1 MATETP
7 APAAR
12 KHRVV
17 ALGTDPAA
25 APRKAMPRWLLITL
39 VVLGV
44 LVLYVGIRGFIVMRE
59 LREQVRNAQI
69 AAGGGNP
76 NDPGTAFA
84 NRSRAES
91 ARQAAMRSI
100 ESAAKI
106 PSQHPVA
113 LQMMVEVERLRDPAD
128 KAFGDRDYA
137 RAIELF
143 DEVTK
148 RAEGYTTAME
158 DMRKAQDG
166 YANFL
171 LAIARLQKF
180 KHLAPEKFEQA
191 LTAAGA
197 SQQFLDQGSFTP
209 ARQQIDEA
217 MKTLGSVEESIKAEL
232 ELRLSEGRTALAEGS
247 GQIASAAFERAL
259 ELQPENEI
267 AAQGIGRA
275 KTIDRVFAML
285 AEADRLEAAA
295 RLEEARDIFAKA
307 FELDK
312 QSAAAQAGVSRTKA
326 AIQKRDFDAARA
338 RAVAAAAENRWT
350 DAIAAYVAAQKLEP
364 DNEELKKSLAEARV
378 RERQYRI
385 ENLLKSAYESER
397 VYAWADA
404 RKVYLEVLA
413 YEPGQTDAEEGLLRT
428 GKVTRALLKF
438 ERLLEDARSL
448 AARADFQGAINSF
461 NEAMANKPAYL
472 ELQSDQIE
480 LKEMLERQSKPV
492 SVAFVSDTKTWVTV
506 SGVQLLGKFTATTV
520 NLLPGNY
527 EVIGRRKGYA
537 DVREFIRVRA
547 GEIIEPVTVIA
558 TKRSSN

>member
-7 APAAR
+7 APPAR

-25 APRKAMPRWLLITL
+25 APRKAMPRWLIITASIVGLLL
-39 VVLGV
+39 VVLTVRVIIV
-44 LVLYVGIRGFIVMRE
+44 LRE
-59 LREQVRNAQI
+59 LERARSELT
-69 AAGGGNP
+69 AAGGASAA
-76 NDPGTAFA
+76 DPSVAFA

-100 ESAAKI
+100 ESAGKI
-106 PSQHPVA
+106 PSQHPTA

-137 RAIELF
+137 KAIQLFEEISRRA
-143 DEVTK
+143 DT
-148 RAEGYTTAME
+148 YTAAME

-180 KHLAPEKFEQA
+180 RPLAPDKFELA

-197 SQQFLDQGSFTP
+197 SQQFLDQGSFGP

-217 MKTLGSVEESIKAEL
+217 MKTLGAVEESIKAEL
-232 ELRLSEGRTALAEGS
+232 ELKLAEGRTALAQGS
-247 GQIASAAFERAL
+247 GQAASTAFERAL

-267 AAQGIGRA
+267 AAQGLARA

-285 AEADRLEAAA
+285 ADADRFEAAGK
-295 RLEEARDIFAKA
+295 LEEARDLFAKT
-307 FELDK
+307 FELDG

-326 AIQKRDFDAARA
+326 AIKKRDFDSARA
-338 RAVAAAAENRWT
+338 RATAAAAENRWT
-350 DAIAAYVAAQKLEP
+350 DAIAAYVEAQKVEP
-364 DNEELKKSLAEARV
+364 DNEEVKKLLAESRV
-378 RERQYRI
+378 REREQRVQDM
-385 ENLLKSAYESER
+385 LKTAYDAER
-397 VYAWADA
+397 QYAWADA
-404 RKVYLEVLA
+404 RRVYLELLA
-413 YEPGQTDAEEGLLRT
+413 FQPGQTEAEEGLLRT

-448 AARADFQGAINSF
+448 AARADFQAAINSF
-461 NEAMANKPAYL
+461 NEAMASKPAYL
-472 ELQSDQIE
+472 ELQLDQIE

-492 SVAFVSDTKTWVTV
+492 SIAFVSDGKTWVTI
-506 SGVQLLGKFTATTV
+506 SGLQLLGKFTTTSV
-520 NLLPGNY
+520 NILPGNY

-537 DVREFIRVRA
+537 DVREVIRVRA
-547 GEIIEPVTVIA
+547 GEAIEPVTIIA
-558 TKRSSN
+558 TKRAAN